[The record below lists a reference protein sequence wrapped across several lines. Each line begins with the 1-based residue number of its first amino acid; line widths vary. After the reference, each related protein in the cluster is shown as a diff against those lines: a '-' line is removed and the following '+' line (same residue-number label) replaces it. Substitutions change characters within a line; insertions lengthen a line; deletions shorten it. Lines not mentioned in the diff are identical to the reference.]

1 MNYSVPQVA
10 LPENLEITTQMLL
23 DELPKE
29 YTKAIEVKAPKRE
42 GAGEAFHEKSEK
54 NSKVNVR
61 RSHSAEMKIKYGR
74 QYKKP
79 ESK

>member
-1 MNYSVPQVA
+1 MNYSIPKA
-10 LPENLEITTQMLL
+10 ELPENLEINTQMLL

-29 YTKAIEVKAPKRE
+29 YTKATEIKTPKRE

-61 RSHSAEMKIKYGR
+61 RSHSTEMKIKYGR
-74 QYKKP
+74 SYKKP